1 MDRFRDRNI
10 RLMAPYLTMGRRKA
24 ETDENEDT
32 GDLRYR
38 APALEKGLDII
49 ELLASAPRPMAPKQI
64 SEHLNKSVS
73 ELFRMVQVLENR
85 GYVAM
90 AENQSGYELTNKL
103 FSLGMSRG
111 ISKNLLDHA
120 VPVMRSLAENIL
132 QACHIVV
139 ASDDQIVVVGQMD
152 APSIPSFHIRVGFR
166 QNIVETASGAV
177 LYAFQRPKVRDA
189 WRAALQSTVSEQE
202 WEGFEDQ
209 AYHARA
215 KGHLVAKSLY
225 ADSITDISCPVF
237 SDRGLL
243 AAMTIPYIKSKLS
256 VSADECIA
264 SLTEATSNLSKALGA
279 AEPVVS

>member
-1 MDRFRDRNI
+1 MTTGAKN
-10 RLMAPYLTMGRRKA
+10 LTLGRRKS
-24 ETDENEDT
+24 EVDDIEDT
-32 GDLRYR
+32 DSRYR

-49 ELLASAPRPMAPKQI
+49 ELLASASRPMAPKQI
-64 SEHLNKSVS
+64 SERLNKSVS

-103 FSLGMSRG
+103 FSLGMARG

-120 VPVMRSLAENIL
+120 VPAMRSLSENIL

-152 APSIPSFHIRVGFR
+152 APAIPSFHIRVGFR

-177 LYAFQRPKVRDA
+177 LYAFQRPKIREA
-189 WRAALQSTVSEQE
+189 WRKALQPTVSDTE
-202 WEGFEDQ
+202 WEEFEDQ
-209 AYHARA
+209 AYRARA
-215 KGHLVAKSLY
+215 KGFLVAKSLY

-237 SDRGLL
+237 GDRGLI
-243 AAMTIPYIKSKLS
+243 AAMTIPHIKSKLS
-256 VSADECIA
+256 VNVEECA
-264 SLTEATSNLSKALGA
+264 TSLTESAAALSKALGA
-279 AEPVVS
+279 SEPLADIKELR

>member
-1 MDRFRDRNI
+1 MTTGAKN
-10 RLMAPYLTMGRRKA
+10 LTLGRRKS
-24 ETDENEDT
+24 EVDDIEDT
-32 GDLRYR
+32 DSRYR

-49 ELLASAPRPMAPKQI
+49 ELLASASRPMAPKQI
-64 SEHLNKSVS
+64 SERLNKSVS

-103 FSLGMSRG
+103 FSLGMARG

-120 VPVMRSLAENIL
+120 VPAMRSLSENIL

-152 APSIPSFHIRVGFR
+152 APAIPSFHIRVGFR

-177 LYAFQRPKVRDA
+177 LYAFQRPKIREA
-189 WRAALQSTVSEQE
+189 WRKALQPTVSDTE
-202 WEGFEDQ
+202 WEEFEDQ
-209 AYHARA
+209 AYRARA
-215 KGHLVAKSLY
+215 KGFLVAKSLY

-237 SDRGLL
+237 GDRGLI
-243 AAMTIPYIKSKLS
+243 AAMTIPHIKSKLS
-256 VSADECIA
+256 VNVEECA
-264 SLTEATSNLSKALGA
+264 TSLTESAATLSKALGA
-279 AEPVVS
+279 SEPLADIKELR

>member
-1 MDRFRDRNI
+1 MTAGAKN
-10 RLMAPYLTMGRRKA
+10 LTMGRQKSEVEEVE
-24 ETDENEDT
+24 ETDS
-32 GDLRYR
+32 RYR

-49 ELLASAPRPMAPKQI
+49 ELLASASRPMAPKQI
-64 SEHLNKSVS
+64 SERLNKSVS

-103 FSLGMSRG
+103 FSLGMARG

-120 VPVMRSLAENIL
+120 VPAMRSLSENIL

-152 APSIPSFHIRVGFR
+152 APAIPSFHIRVGFR

-177 LYAFQRPKVRDA
+177 LYAFQRPKIREA
-189 WRAALQSTVSEQE
+189 WRKALQPTVSDTE
-202 WEGFEDQ
+202 WEEFEDQ
-209 AYHARA
+209 AYRARA
-215 KGHLVAKSLY
+215 KGFLVAKSLY

-237 SDRGLL
+237 GDRGLI
-243 AAMTIPYIKSKLS
+243 AAMTIPHIKSKLS
-256 VSADECIA
+256 VNVEECA
-264 SLTEATSNLSKALGA
+264 TSLTESAATLSKALGA
-279 AEPVVS
+279 SEPLADIKELR

>member
-1 MDRFRDRNI
+1 
-10 RLMAPYLTMGRRKA
+10 MGRRKA
-24 ETDENEDT
+24 EPNEDEDT

-64 SEHLNKSVS
+64 SERLNRSVS

-103 FSLGMSRG
+103 FGLGMARG
-111 ISKNLLDHA
+111 INKNLLDNA

-152 APSIPSFHIRVGFR
+152 APAIPSFHIRVGFR
-166 QNIVETASGAV
+166 QNIVESAAGAV

-189 WRAALQSTVSEQE
+189 WRAALQPTVSERE
-202 WEGFEDQ
+202 WEDFEDQ
-209 AYHARA
+209 AYRARA
-215 KGHLVAKSLY
+215 KGFLIAKSLY
-225 ADSITDISCPVF
+225 ADSITDIACPVF
-237 SDRGLL
+237 SDRGLI
-243 AAMTIPYIKSKLS
+243 AVMTIPYIKSKLS
-256 VSADECIA
+256 VGIDECVA
-264 SLTEATSNLSKALGA
+264 SLSEAASGLSATLGA
-279 AEPVVS
+279 EPQEPFPKSVTHFSD

>member
-1 MDRFRDRNI
+1 
-10 RLMAPYLTMGRRKA
+10 MARRTA
-24 ETDENEDT
+24 ETDDAEEA
-32 GDLRYR
+32 GDARYR

-49 ELLASAPRPMAPKQI
+49 ELLAAAARPMPPKQI
-64 SEHLNKSVS
+64 SEQLNKSVS

-120 VPVMRSLAENIL
+120 MPAMRSLAENIL

-139 ASDDQIVVVGQMD
+139 ASDEQIVVVGQMD

-166 QNIVETASGAV
+166 QNITGTAAGAV

-189 WRAALQSTVSEQE
+189 WRAALQPTVTEPE
-202 WEGFEDQ
+202 WEAFEDQ
-209 AYHARA
+209 AYCARA
-215 KGHLVAKSLY
+215 KGVLVAPSLY

-237 SDRGLL
+237 SDRGVL
-243 AAMTIPYIKSKLS
+243 AVMTVPHIKSKLS
-256 VSADECIA
+256 VSLEECA
-264 SLTEATSNLSKALGA
+264 ATLIETVSGLSKALGA
-279 AEPVVS
+279 PESLIDVSQFR